1 MKFAL
6 KIPSNQPYF
15 IDCCSA
21 KFTLKI
27 LTKIP
32 WNQLIFHEF
41 VPENPAKF
49 VFFLGNLSE
58 ALIKMT
64 TILFPMIVQL
74 VELFIVQWS
83 QSLEAMLNTN
93 CKTSSIFGH
102 VDL

>member
-1 MKFAL
+1 MEKFWSDYPKTDQILVKFAL
-6 KIPSNQPYF
+6 KIPSNKPYF

-21 KFTLKI
+21 KFTPKI

-49 VFFLGNLSE
+49 DFFLCNLSE

-64 TILFPMIVQL
+64 SILFPMIVQL
-74 VELFIVQWS
+74 AELFIAVVTITGS
-83 QSLEAMLNTN
+83 HA
-93 CKTSSIFGH
+93 
-102 VDL
+102 

>member
-6 KIPSNQPYF
+6 KIPSNKPYF
-15 IDCCSA
+15 IDCCSV

-27 LTKIP
+27 PTKIP
-32 WNQLIFHEF
+32 QNQLIFREF

-58 ALIKMT
+58 ALIKMA

-74 VELFIVQWS
+74 VELFIAVVAIIGS
-83 QSLEAMLNTN
+83 HA
-93 CKTSSIFGH
+93 
-102 VDL
+102 